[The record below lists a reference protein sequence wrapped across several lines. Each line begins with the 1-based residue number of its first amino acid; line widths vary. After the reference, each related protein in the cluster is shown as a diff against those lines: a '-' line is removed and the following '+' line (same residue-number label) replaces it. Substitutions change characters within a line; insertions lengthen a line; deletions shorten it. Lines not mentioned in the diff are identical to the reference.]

1 VCDRL
6 IDCFKEGKFVLI
18 SSEAILEEF
27 ASVLNEPELIK
38 KYGYSVKSVQS
49 LLFAIRQ
56 NAVLTEISLNLH
68 LSRDATDEKFIECAI
83 AGRVHFLVSEDKD
96 FLDDQELRKALREYG
111 IEIVSALEFYKQITL
126 LIELA

>member
-1 VCDRL
+1 M
-6 IDCFKEGKFVLI
+6 I
-18 SSEAILEEF
+18 SSEAILEEV